1 MTLTQAYLLLGVAIA
16 GEIIATGSLKATEG
30 FTKWAPSLISV
41 AAIIVCM
48 YTMSHVMRIL
58 PIGITYATWSG
69 VGIVALS
76 LWGIYKYK
84 QIPNI
89 PTIIGLSLIV
99 IGVTIVHLMND
110 IDVK

>member
-1 MTLTQAYLLLGVAIA
+1 MTLTQAYLLLAVAIA

-89 PTIIGLSLIV
+89 PTIVGLLFIIV
-99 IGVTIVHLMND
+99 GVIIVNTMN
-110 IDVK
+110 IHQ

>member
-1 MTLTQAYLLLGVAIA
+1 
-16 GEIIATGSLKATEG
+16 
-30 FTKWAPSLISV
+30 
-41 AAIIVCM
+41 
-48 YTMSHVMRIL
+48 MSHVMRIL

-89 PTIIGLSLIV
+89 PTIVGLLFIIV
-99 IGVTIVHLMND
+99 GVIIVNTMNSNQ
-110 IDVK
+110 

>member
-1 MTLTQAYLLLGVAIA
+1 MFILSKCIRDYDFTQAYLLLAVAIA

-30 FTKWAPSLISV
+30 FTRWAPSLISV
-41 AAIIVCM
+41 AIIILYV
-48 YTMSHVMRIL
+48 YDVSRIKVL

-89 PTIIGLSLIV
+89 PTILV
-99 IGVTIVHLMND
+99 ITI
-110 IDVK
+110 